1 MKDFITSRWGLA
13 TIGAI
18 IFIIGLTYFMTKAK
32 SIESN
37 LEVGS
42 AKSTS
47 TQYAGATIETNKGTF
62 EITFI
67 PSKAPL
73 TVRNFIKLS
82 EQKFYNDTKFH
93 RVIKN
98 FMIQGGD
105 PLSKGDNT
113 GLYGTGGPGYDFK
126 DEINDEKIVEGV
138 VAMANRGPDTNGSQF
153 FVVTAKATSWLDGKH
168 TVFAKVTKGMDVVRA
183 IEATPTKGDIPIV
196 PVIVNNIIL
205 RY

>member
-47 TQYAGATIETNKGTF
+47 TQYAGATIETNTGTF